1 MGNNDIMARSA
12 EHTLLA
18 KSYSDFAKLIGPRLK
33 QILERHVK
41 VR

>member
-1 MGNNDIMARSA
+1 MGNNDIMARS